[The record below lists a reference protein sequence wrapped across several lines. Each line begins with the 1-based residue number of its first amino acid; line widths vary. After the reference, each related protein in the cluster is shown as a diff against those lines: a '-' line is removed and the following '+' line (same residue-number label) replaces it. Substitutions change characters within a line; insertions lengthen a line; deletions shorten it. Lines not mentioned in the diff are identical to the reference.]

1 MAIWYQFTK
10 FSQSLWR
17 GRPAMVFSCVGLI
30 VKFIAVVGVT
40 LSISVARASVT
51 PKRVIVLQSNGQDF
65 KPWSDYVR
73 TFRQELEQQSSLPM
87 VIQHFPVALGPG
99 GEGAERQLSAYLDR
113 LFSGGTPDLLVAFG
127 APAAA
132 FLQRHRTELFPTVPA
147 LLAAI
152 DERRVQQMRLTGNDA
167 VVAVWIDIPS
177 LFENIVRVLPET
189 KNVAVVI
196 GNSSNEGF
204 WVDEIRSRLQPM
216 KERINLLFWN
226 ELSFEEILKRAAV
239 LPKDSAIFW
248 IQPQVDV
255 TGATHDG
262 EQALKRLHAVANA
275 PIFSHDD
282 AFFGDAIVGGRM
294 TSVLQGSRAAA
305 AVAVKILGGEKAGE
319 IKTPALLYEAAKY
332 DWRELKRW
340 GIPEGR
346 LPEGSKVLFRQPSAW
361 ELYRWQVLAVCSAL
375 LIQTTLIFR
384 LLFEKRGRVLAE
396 VQARQRS
403 SELAH
408 INRFSMAG
416 ELTATIA
423 HELNQPLGAILT
435 NVETAELIVKSPVID
450 PKQIGE
456 ILADIRRD
464 DMRAA
469 DVIGRLRTLIKRTP
483 FELKDVDLNDT
494 ARETVQFLSA
504 LAVGREV
511 ELISLVA
518 PMPLSVQG
526 DPIQLQQV
534 VLNLIVNAM
543 DAMSGMPSTERRIKV
558 STSRDGSSACL
569 SVSDVGPGI
578 PADQLKQVFEP
589 FFTTKPKGMGMG
601 LSIARTIV
609 ETHSGQISAE
619 NLAGRG
625 AAFHITL
632 PLAKQPK

>member
-1 MAIWYQFTK
+1 ML
-10 FSQSLWR
+10 FSR
-17 GRPAMVFSCVGLI
+17 VGSF
-30 VKFIAVVGVT
+30 VRFVAVVSVT
-40 LSISVARASVT
+40 LSISAATASMP

-73 TFRQELEQQSSLPM
+73 TFQQELEQQSSLPM

-99 GEGAERQLSAYLDR
+99 GEGAERRLSAYLGE
-113 LFSGGTPDLLVAFG
+113 LFSRGAPDLLVAFG

-132 FLQRHRTELFPTVPA
+132 FLQRQRADLFPTVPA

-152 DERRVQQMRLTGNDA
+152 DDRRVQQMSLTGNDA
-167 VVAVWIDIPS
+167 VVSVWIDIPS
-177 LFENIVRVLPET
+177 LFENILRVLPQT
-189 KNVAVVI
+189 KNIAVVI

-204 WVDEIRSRLQPM
+204 WVDEMRSRLQPM
-216 KERINLLFWN
+216 KDRVNLLFWN

-239 LPKDSAIFW
+239 LPKNSAIFW
-248 IQPQVDV
+248 VQPQVDV

-262 EQALKRLHAVANA
+262 EQALRRLHAVANA

-282 AFFGDAIVGGRM
+282 AFFGDAIVGGPM

-305 AVAVKILGGEKAGE
+305 AVAVKILGGEQAGD
-319 IKTPALLYEAAKY
+319 IKTPALQYGAAKY

-340 GIPEGR
+340 DIPESR
-346 LPEGSKVLFRQPSAW
+346 LPKGSEVLFLQPSVW
-361 ELYRWQVLAVCSAL
+361 EAYRWQVFAISSAL
-375 LIQTTLIFR
+375 LFQAALISG
-384 LLFEKRGRVLAE
+384 LLFEKRRRVIAE

-435 NVETAELIVKSPVID
+435 NVETAELLVKSPRFD
-450 PKQIGE
+450 PKEIGT

-469 DVIGRLRTLIKRTP
+469 DVIGRLRGLIKRAP
-483 FELKDVDLNDT
+483 FESKDVDLNDI
-494 ARETVQFLSA
+494 AQETVQFLSA
-504 LAVGREV
+504 LAIGQEV
-511 ELISLVA
+511 VLISLLA
-518 PMPLSVQG
+518 PVPLFVKG
-526 DPIQLQQV
+526 DQVQLQQV
-534 VLNLIVNAM
+534 ALNLIVNAM
-543 DAMSGMPSTERRIKV
+543 DAMSGMPRTERRIKV
-558 STSRDGSSACL
+558 STSRDGNSACL

-578 PADQLKQVFEP
+578 PIDQLKQVFEP
-589 FFTTKPKGMGMG
+589 FFTTKAQGMGMG

-609 ETHSGQISAE
+609 EAHGGQLSAE

-625 AAFHITL
+625 AAFYMRL
-632 PLAKQPK
+632 PLRQPN